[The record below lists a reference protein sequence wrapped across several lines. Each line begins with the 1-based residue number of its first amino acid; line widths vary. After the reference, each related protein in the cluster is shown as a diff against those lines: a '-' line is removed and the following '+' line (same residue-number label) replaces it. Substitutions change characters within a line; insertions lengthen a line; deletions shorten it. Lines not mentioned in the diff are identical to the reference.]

1 VTHQSKSLVALVAVV
16 GLAASLL
23 FAQDAG
29 DAARDKFEKVADILA
44 ALEVTTASRVA
55 DVGAGDGC
63 YSVRIA
69 RAMPPGGR
77 VTAVDV
83 TEKALEQ
90 LRQRLERE
98 TFGALTARAGF
109 FAIQSSCMQKRKNA
123 RSRSRFFVA

>member
-1 VTHQSKSLVALVAVV
+1 MQEAHVTHQSKSLVALVAVV
-16 GLAASLL
+16 GLAASSL

-29 DAARDKFEKVADILA
+29 DAGRDKFEKVADILA

-55 DVGAGDGC
+55 DVGAGDGF

-83 TEKALEQ
+83 TEKALEP
-90 LRQRLERE
+90 
-98 TFGALTARAGF
+98 
-109 FAIQSSCMQKRKNA
+109 IS
-123 RSRSRFFVA
+123 